1 MNILVS
7 IISTLNKHGKN
18 EITYNITL
26 EECDIKTVS
35 ASHTNESV
43 FKTFVQMQGIKKT
56 GGIHKNIVLVSNDV
70 LNKKNELYDNQ
81 TAYEYYEN
89 LKNNISP
96 DTELIKIPTENQ
108 DNTSRKIAEIL
119 NDICGYIGKDDVV
132 YIDSAGGRRT
142 TSNVIQLLVKLL
154 KYKGIKNPYSL
165 YSDINGTEKNI
176 SDTSA
181 FLKMTDLL
189 DAFNEFMTTGKSYK
203 LSECLHYAER
213 KLENLLNTKSKVE
226 DILNTMIEF
235 PEKQLDSR
243 VEDLLK
249 IMIEFSDKIQLGNID
264 NLDITVKNL
273 KEKIKDCEKIT
284 DGDSIELV
292 ILKQFLPVIKEK
304 LLGDEERINYAKIV
318 KWCLENYLI
327 QQALTIF
334 VEKIP
339 VYLFEEQIIKYKGD
353 IKKAREEYKNNRTK
367 TDPSDWETKVFY
379 TDILDG
385 KKKKGVEHPLIKELI
400 NDFADG
406 KSQNTKIKE
415 INKELK
421 ILRNNWNNYQPKS
434 ELGVRIKN
442 NKKGKGIESFSE
454 YIEKI
459 KKGDMDS
466 VYLNLL
472 GVEESQKKI
481 DTNDKKIKGI
491 ENIRSGAKLP
501 DYYWNCSNVQLA
513 NIFYGY
519 IYVKAFRNQI
529 NHASSDE
536 NLTEEQKNFLENQG
550 YSMKI
555 DLLTVK
561 KNIEFA
567 LNKIENIL
575 TKKQS
580 IECEESKDILPTTLK
595 IGDIV
600 KAKCV
605 NLKIVRIE
613 NHSYDIQLIA
623 KTVDNPFDLV
633 EQEFNVKIKQIS
645 KAGKIIQVE
654 YFDE

>member
-26 EECDIKTVS
+26 EECDIQTVS
-35 ASHTNESV
+35 AYHTNESI
-43 FKTFVQMQGIKKT
+43 FKTFVQMKEIKET
-56 GGIHKNIVLVSNDV
+56 GGIHKNIVLVSNAV
-70 LNKKNELYDNQ
+70 LNNKNELYDNQ

-89 LKNNISP
+89 LKNKISP
-96 DTELIKIPTENQ
+96 DTELVKIPTENQ

-119 NDICGYIGKDDVV
+119 NDICGYIGNDDVV

-154 KYKGIKNPYSL
+154 KYKGIQNPYSL
-165 YSDINGTEKNI
+165 YSDINGAEKNI

-203 LSECLHYAER
+203 LSDCLHYAER
-213 KLENLLNTKSKVE
+213 KLENLLETKSTVE
-226 DILNTMIEF
+226 DILNTMIEC

-367 TDPSDWETKVFY
+367 ADPSDWETKVFY
-379 TDILDG
+379 TDMLTFVNPD
-385 KKKKGVEHPLIKELI
+385 VDQLIKW
-400 NDFADG
+400 
-406 KSQNTKIKE
+406 
-415 INKELK
+415 LK
-421 ILRNNWNNYQPKS
+421 
-434 ELGVRIKN
+434 
-442 NKKGKGIESFSE
+442 KGIEPTSEKAKNATE
-454 YIEKI
+454 YI
-459 KKGDMDS
+459 
-466 VYLNLL
+466 
-472 GVEESQKKI
+472 KKI
-481 DTNDKKIKGI
+481 VNNWGNLPKIQNPDSKMILLINHVNKSGHRDSKKFINDLQNAKKIYEKLLDIDKNQHIEGDKTIYTKFQGI
-491 ENIRSGAKLP
+491 ENIRSGAILP
-501 DYYWNCSNVQLA
+501 EYCWNCSSIQLA
-513 NIFYGY
+513 SIYYGY

-536 NLTEEQKNFLENQG
+536 NLTEEQKNFLENLG

-580 IECEESKDILPTTLK
+580 IECEEPKDILPTTLK

>member
-1 MNILVS
+1 
-7 IISTLNKHGKN
+7 
-18 EITYNITL
+18 
-26 EECDIKTVS
+26 
-35 ASHTNESV
+35 
-43 FKTFVQMQGIKKT
+43 
-56 GGIHKNIVLVSNDV
+56 
-70 LNKKNELYDNQ
+70 
-81 TAYEYYEN
+81 
-89 LKNNISP
+89 
-96 DTELIKIPTENQ
+96 
-108 DNTSRKIAEIL
+108 
-119 NDICGYIGKDDVV
+119 
-132 YIDSAGGRRT
+132 
-142 TSNVIQLLVKLL
+142 
-154 KYKGIKNPYSL
+154 
-165 YSDINGTEKNI
+165 
-176 SDTSA
+176 
-181 FLKMTDLL
+181 
-189 DAFNEFMTTGKSYK
+189 
-203 LSECLHYAER
+203 
-213 KLENLLNTKSKVE
+213 
-226 DILNTMIEF
+226 
-235 PEKQLDSR
+235 
-243 VEDLLK
+243 
-249 IMIEFSDKIQLGNID
+249 
-264 NLDITVKNL
+264 
-273 KEKIKDCEKIT
+273 
-284 DGDSIELV
+284 
-292 ILKQFLPVIKEK
+292 
-304 LLGDEERINYAKIV
+304 
-318 KWCLENYLI
+318 
-327 QQALTIF
+327 
-334 VEKIP
+334 
-339 VYLFEEQIIKYKGD
+339 
-353 IKKAREEYKNNRTK
+353 
-367 TDPSDWETKVFY
+367 
-379 TDILDG
+379 
-385 KKKKGVEHPLIKELI
+385 
-400 NDFADG
+400 
-406 KSQNTKIKE
+406 
-415 INKELK
+415 
-421 ILRNNWNNYQPKS
+421 
-434 ELGVRIKN
+434 
-442 NKKGKGIESFSE
+442 
-454 YIEKI
+454 
-459 KKGDMDS
+459 MDS